1 MNEDASHEMRSG
13 LRTKGSKTMRK
24 KLIAGAVVAICLSLL
39 AYSTSAYFTTEKTAT
54 NVITSGNIDI
64 QLQETAMQNGE
75 EVLFEQSQEKI
86 NVMPS
91 QTVSK
96 IVRVENT
103 GTNAA
108 YVRISVSKSI
118 ALAEGVHGTPNVDLL
133 KLDFDSENWT
143 AKDGYYYYNRPLAPG
158 ELTEPLF
165 NSVTFSPS
173 MGNMYQ
179 NSTATIKVKAQ
190 ATQVKNNGA
199 SATDAEGWPASE

>member
-1 MNEDASHEMRSG
+1 
-13 LRTKGSKTMRK
+13 
-24 KLIAGAVVAICLSLL
+24 
-39 AYSTSAYFTTEKTAT
+39 
-54 NVITSGNIDI
+54 
-64 QLQETAMQNGE
+64 MQNGE
-75 EVLFEQSQEKI
+75 EVLFEQSQERF

-91 QTVSK
+91 QKVSK

-118 ALAEGVHGTPNVDLL
+118 ALAEGVHGTPDVDLL

-143 AKDGYYYYNRPLAPG
+143 AKDGYYYYNTALAPG

-199 SATDAEGWPASE
+199 SVFEAAGWPASE

>member
-54 NVITSGNIDI
+54 NVITSGDIDI
-64 QLQETAMQNGE
+64 QLQETAMQNGQ
-75 EVLFEQSQEKI
+75 EVLFEQPQERVK
-86 NVMPS
+86 VMPS
-91 QTVSK
+91 QKMSK
-96 IVRVENT
+96 IVRVKNT
-103 GTNAA
+103 GANAA
-108 YVRISVSKSI
+108 YVRISISKSI
-118 ALAEGVHGTPNVDLL
+118 ELVKEVQDEPDVSLL
-133 KLDFDSENWT
+133 ELDFDSENWT
-143 AKDGYYYYNRPLAPG
+143 AKDGYYYYNMPLEPG
-158 ELTEPLF
+158 DTTEALF

-179 NSTATIKVKAQ
+179 NSTAIIQVKAQ

-199 SATDAEGWPASE
+199 SVFEAAGWPASE